1 MRIYSKPKTKVKKVK
16 TMAKTMSKTLSNAQ
30 VKRLETHSKNHTQS
44 HMNSMKKL
52 MMNGDSF
59 SSNIMFEHNEHNKKS
74 MKP

>member
-1 MRIYSKPKTKVKKVK
+1 MRIYSQPKPKVTKVKKIK
-16 TMAKTMSKTLSNAQ
+16 SMSKKLSNAQ

-52 MMNGDSF
+52 IMNGDSF
-59 SSNIMFEHNEHNKKS
+59 NMAHKKS